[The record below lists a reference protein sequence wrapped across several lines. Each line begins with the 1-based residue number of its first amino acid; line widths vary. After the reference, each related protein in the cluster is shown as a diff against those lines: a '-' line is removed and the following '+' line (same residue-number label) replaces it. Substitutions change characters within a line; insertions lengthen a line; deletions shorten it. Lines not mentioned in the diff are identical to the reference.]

1 MGDFQSSRPMYSPH
15 NYETEAGNE
24 YVRGSE
30 MTMVFWATQRGRVN
44 RKGWG
49 T

>member
-1 MGDFQSSRPMYSPH
+1 MQVLMGDFNNVDQLFTN

-30 MTMVFWATQRGRVN
+30 MTWVFRQP
-44 RKGWG
+44 KGND
-49 T
+49 